1 MKRTITL
8 LIATALIFG
17 MSQCKKNVETITPS
31 NLGEA
36 VHITVNVDDGGK
48 HIVYPG
54 TGAYVFENGDK
65 LYVGNGGHYVGTL
78 EYNSDAFSGTIY
90 PTSTE
95 DYLHFYFVGGL
106 APSTTLGWGVTEN
119 FTVNI
124 SDQSSKLPV
133 LSYNRSTEKY
143 VDGNTTYYC
152 TLENKC
158 GLVKFKPLV
167 ATSKAIKVGGM
178 KTEAKIDF
186 ATPGITSTET
196 TGNVILY
203 SESDEAKWA
212 ILLPQGQVNTPQVT
226 INTFSSSITSVPPVI
241 NNLYYTTGV
250 DITMVANGKLY
261 GEFTV
266 NSSGDKVHFSQ
277 GNLQYQ
283 ASTNKWRFA
292 EHQYDYLGT
301 TTSQNS
307 NTTTVTRDLF
317 GWGTTGSRDTRTSS
331 TNYQTNYN
339 PYSTSSTAVGSSA
352 PAYGSNRYGYG
363 PDYSVHSNYGLTVA
377 NKSDWGMHAI
387 TNGGNTQYFGWRTL
401 TKDEWVYVFNTRSTT
416 SGVRY
421 AKAIVNDVNGVI
433 ILPDNWN
440 TSYYTLSSTN
450 TTNAAFTSNTI
461 TLSDWNT
468 KFEANGAVFL
478 PAAGWRD
485 GTQVSGVGSYG
496 NYWSSNPS
504 GSEHA
509 YLMAFGPSSFDP
521 SVYSYRY
528 RGHSVRLVIACE

>member
-8 LIATALIFG
+8 LIATALILG

-31 NLGEA
+31 DLGEA

-54 TGAYVFENGDK
+54 TGAYVFEDGDK
-65 LYVGNGGHYVGTL
+65 LYVGHGGKYVGYL
-78 EYNSDAFSGTIY
+78 EYKSDAFSGTIY

-106 APSTTLGWGVTEN
+106 APSTTLEWGETED

-124 SDQSSKLPV
+124 SDQRSKLPV

-212 ILLPQGQVNTPQVT
+212 ILLPQGQVNNPQVA

-250 DITMVANGKLY
+250 DITMDADGKLN

-266 NSSGDKVHFSQ
+266 NSSGGKVHFSQ
-277 GNLQYQ
+277 GNLQY
-283 ASTNKWRFA
+283 NKGTGKFSFM
-292 EHQYDYLGT
+292 EHQYSTVET
-301 TTSQNS
+301 TGQNVGDNYASQNIVS
-307 NTTTVTRDLF
+307 LF
-317 GWGTTGSRDTRTSS
+317 GWGTSGYNNKYPYMTS
-331 TNYQTNYN
+331 TNSSDYGDGSSSISGTNY
-339 PYSTSSTAVGSSA
+339 
-352 PAYGSNRYGYG
+352 
-363 PDYSVHSNYGLTVA
+363 
-377 NKSDWGMHAI
+377 DWGVYNRNNI
-387 TNGGNTQYFGWRTL
+387 EGGGDHNDWRTL
-401 TKDEWVYVFNTRSTT
+401 TKAEWVYVFQERTDASEKYGHG
-416 SGVRY
+416 S
-421 AKAIVNDVNGVI
+421 VNGVNGMI
-433 ILPDNWN
+433 ILPDDWVLPSGLTFTAGKSEWAN
-440 TSYYTLSSTN
+440 SY
-450 TTNAAFTSNTI
+450 TTAQ
-461 TLSDWNT
+461 W
-468 KFEANGAVFL
+468 EEMEVNGAVFL
-478 PAAGWRD
+478 PAAGLRH
-485 GTQVSGVGSYG
+485 GTSVNDVGINGS
-496 NYWSSNPS
+496 YWSSTYSLS
-504 GSEHA
+504 GYADNVYFYSD
-509 YLMAFGPSSFDP
+509 YVNLSSNDN
-521 SVYSYRY
+521 YYY
-528 RGHSVRLVIACE
+528 GNSVRLVF